1 MRRPSL
7 HRHFGF
13 ALATDRL
20 VAALP
25 DGRRLETTEI
35 VDLRGAFME
44 LREAG
49 GAKRASVTVAVVPP
63 LVQVRHIALPP
74 LREAERRRV
83 LERDVGRYFVGLGE
97 PHIVGSVVLTRR
109 TIPVSVFAAA
119 APARLIEEIE
129 AAVAAAGWVL
139 AAIVPAQSAWAAARD
154 GHTVVRLAR
163 ETELLRVMRGRVL
176 ERRRFRPNDPVPPD
190 LSDAIV
196 IEDPIACAAMH
207 APVAFEPD
215 LCSESRYAMRQRRA
229 RRAASALAG
238 VALVCTVLA
247 TAVDYWGLSREL
259 TAVRERRAELR
270 PRVAAAMQTRD
281 SLAALNGNLA
291 KLGTLERSTARW
303 SSFLADLGDY
313 LPRDAHV
320 LALRGVGDSVVVEGV
335 AGRAIGVFQALQ
347 YVPRVTGVRA
357 EAPIRQDIASDGTV
371 REQFALSVRLLEM
384 Q

>member
-1 MRRPSL
+1 
-7 HRHFGF
+7 
-13 ALATDRL
+13 

-25 DGRRLETTEI
+25 DGRRLEVKVI
-35 VDLRGAFME
+35 ADLRRAFTE
-44 LREAG
+44 LQEAAD
-49 GAKRASVTVAVVPP
+49 AKRASVSVALVPP

-83 LERDVGRYFVGLGE
+83 LERDAGRYFVGLGE
-97 PHIVGSVVLTRR
+97 PHVVGSVVLTRR
-109 TIPVSVFAAA
+109 TIPVSVFVAA

-129 AAVAAAGWVL
+129 AAVSAAGWVL
-139 AAIVPAQSAWAAARD
+139 AAIVPAQSAWAAAGD
-154 GHTVVRLAR
+154 GLALVRLAHV
-163 ETELLRVMRGRVL
+163 TELLHVKRGRVL
-176 ERRRFRPNDPVPPD
+176 ERRRFRPGDPVPPD
-190 LSDAIV
+190 LSDAFV
-196 IEDPIACAAMH
+196 IEDPVASAAMN

-215 LCSESRYAMRQRRA
+215 FCSESRYAMRQRRA
-229 RRAASALAG
+229 RRAASAMVG
-238 VALVCTVLA
+238 VALVCTVLTA
-247 TAVDYWGLSREL
+247 AVDYWGLSREL

-281 SLAALNGNLA
+281 SLAALGGNLA
-291 KLGTLERSTARW
+291 TLGTLERTTVRW

-320 LALRGVGDSVVVEGV
+320 VALRGVRDSIVVEGV

-357 EAPIRQDIASDGTV
+357 ETPIRQDIASDGTV
-371 REQFALSVRLLEM
+371 REQFALSVRLVEM